1 MSTKNKI
8 IGLLEQNRSSYVSGQ
23 ELADQIGI
31 SRAAIWKIINQL
43 KQEGYEIDSSNGK
56 GYLLKDSNDILSEE
70 AIRLHLNPSFQKNKI
85 IVKNSLDSTNTFAKI
100 LGMESAE
107 HGTVVVANEQTKGRG
122 RFGRTFFS
130 EAGKGIYLSVILR
143 PQIGIDEISF
153 STILTVVAVMRG
165 LRRFTTQNLEVKWVN
180 DIFSDGKKVCGILTE
195 LMSDVETQGVDFLV
209 AGIGINFN
217 AKDEDFAKEIR
228 NIAGSVFCADAD
240 RNRLIAEIVSEL
252 LRVFDHYDKSSII
265 EEYKSYQLAL
275 GKRIIYTK
283 NGEDFEGIAQDITQ
297 DGALV
302 VVNDEGKVQE
312 LHSGEISIKMK
323 SN

>member
-1 MSTKNKI
+1 M
-8 IGLLEQNRSSYVSGQ
+8 
-23 ELADQIGI
+23 
-31 SRAAIWKIINQL
+31 
-43 KQEGYEIDSSNGK
+43 
-56 GYLLKDSNDILSEE
+56 
-70 AIRLHLNPSFQKNKI
+70 
-85 IVKNSLDSTNTFAKI
+85 
-100 LGMESAE
+100 
-107 HGTVVVANEQTKGRG
+107 
-122 RFGRTFFS
+122 
-130 EAGKGIYLSVILR
+130 
-143 PQIGIDEISF
+143 
-153 STILTVVAVMRG
+153 
-165 LRRFTTQNLEVKWVN
+165 
-180 DIFSDGKKVCGILTE
+180 
-195 LMSDVETQGVDFLV
+195 ETQGVDFLV

>member
-70 AIRLHLNPSFQKNKI
+70 AIRLHLDSSLQKNKI
-85 IVKNSLDSTNTFAKI
+85 IVKNSLESTNTFAKI

-107 HGTVVVANEQTKGRG
+107 HGTVVVANEHTKGRG

-153 STILTVVAVMRG
+153 STILTVVAVMRA
-165 LRRFTTQNLEVKWVN
+165 LR
-180 DIFSDGKKVCGILTE
+180 
-195 LMSDVETQGVDFLV
+195 
-209 AGIGINFN
+209 
-217 AKDEDFAKEIR
+217 
-228 NIAGSVFCADAD
+228 
-240 RNRLIAEIVSEL
+240 
-252 LRVFDHYDKSSII
+252 
-265 EEYKSYQLAL
+265 
-275 GKRIIYTK
+275 
-283 NGEDFEGIAQDITQ
+283 
-297 DGALV
+297 
-302 VVNDEGKVQE
+302 
-312 LHSGEISIKMK
+312 
-323 SN
+323 